1 MPGLSVRRPTATHRG
16 ARVGFRPELGYQH
29 HLRRQAATLRS
40 SGLGGK
46 NLGGWSDDRT
56 NDEADGRGGGRLRG
70 ALTLAN
76 VVLLVL
82 GSEALTNDD
91 GDLFFGVLIGIGG
104 VLYVSIGLLI
114 AVRARNVI
122 GWFLAAVGIC
132 YALVTFASAYAAV
145 GIVTHPGSLP
155 APEEVSTAV
164 SEAWLFALVAL
175 TLLLLLFPDGRP
187 PSPRWRPVVWLTAG
201 GTVSTYVL
209 FLLKVAPKEPVVGIT
224 FPNPFAVEGLS
235 GFVGPALVAA
245 AWATV
250 IGVAGCFAG
259 LIHRYRRGK
268 PELRQQIKWLGLVA
282 AAGASCILI
291 SLASLVACNC
301 DESVIAVVAFTAL
314 FFIVLLGVPAALAL
328 ALFKYRLYDL
338 DLVVSKALVYGILA
352 ALFTL
357 VYVALVIGVGTIVGD
372 QGNSFLTILTAVA
385 IAVAFQPVRER
396 VRHLANRIVYGK
408 RATPYEVLSEFSDK
422 VATGFA
428 AEDVLPRMAQILAS
442 GTGASSARV
451 WLRFGEELRPAAS
464 WPENGSAPPVVV
476 EDGHPGGFGDGED
489 GVEVRHLG
497 ELLGALSVTMPPSDP
512 MNPSKERLVRDLA
525 AQAGLVLRNVRLIE
539 ELRASRRRIVTAQDE
554 RAKQLERNLHDGAQ
568 QQLVALGIQ
577 LSLAQRLAEREAPEM
592 AETLG
597 GLQVAATD
605 ALENLRDLARGI
617 YPPLLA
623 DQGLVVALEG
633 QARKAA
639 LPVEVEG
646 EGIGR
651 YPQEVEAAVYFCC
664 LEALQNVAKY
674 ANASS
679 ARVQLVD
686 RDGTVTFEVTDDG
699 SGFDPEHTPLGT
711 GLQGMRDRLEALGG
725 TLRIGSS
732 PGAGATVS
740 GSIPSRALAVSG
752 GGS

>member
-1 MPGLSVRRPTATHRG
+1 MSERSTRRVALAVVVFTA
-16 ARVGFRPELGYQH
+16 
-29 HLRRQAATLRS
+29 
-40 SGLGGK
+40 
-46 NLGGWSDDRT
+46 
-56 NDEADGRGGGRLRG
+56 

-76 VVLLVL
+76 IILPAL
-82 GSEALTNDD
+82 GHEALNNPDA
-91 GDLFFGVLIGIGG
+91 DLFFGIISTIGS
-104 VLYVSIGLLI
+104 VLYVAIGLLI

-122 GWFLAAVGIC
+122 GWFLVVVGLSYGLLAFGTAYGAA
-132 YALVTFASAYAAV
+132 
-145 GIVTHPGSLP
+145 GIVTFPGSLP
-155 APEEVSTAV
+155 AAVEVSTLLSNLWIV
-164 SEAWLFALVAL
+164 ALVSL
-175 TLLLLLFPDGRP
+175 TLVLLLFPNGRP
-187 PSPRWRPVVWLTAG
+187 PSPRWRPVLWMTIG
-201 GTVSTYVL
+201 GAAASFVL
-209 FLLKVAPKEPVVGIT
+209 FLVKPAPVEPVVGT
-224 FPNPFAVEGLS
+224 TLPNPFAIENAS
-235 GFVGPALVAA
+235 WFTGPALVAA
-245 AWATV
+245 AWVTV
-250 IGVAGCFAG
+250 IGVVGCFAG
-259 LIHRYRRGK
+259 LIMRFRHGDA
-268 PELRQQIKWLGLVA
+268 ELRQQIKWLGLVA
-282 AAGASCILI
+282 AAGAVCLLTT
-291 SLASLVACNC
+291 LASLVACNC
-301 DESVIAVVAFTAL
+301 DESALGVVMFIL
-314 FFIVLLGVPAALAL
+314 LFIVILAGVPAAIAV

-357 VYVALVIGVGTIVGD
+357 VYVALVIGMGPVVGD
-372 QGNSFLTILTAVA
+372 RGNSFLTIVTAVA

-396 VRHLANRIVYGK
+396 VRHLANRFVYGK

-422 VATGFA
+422 VATSFA
-428 AEDVLPRMAQILAS
+428 AEDVLPRMAQILAT

-464 WPENGSAPPVVV
+464 WPENGSVPPVAVK
-476 EDGHPGGFGDGED
+476 DGRPGGFGEGED
-489 GVEVRHLG
+489 GIEVRHLG

-568 QQLVALGIQ
+568 QQLVALGVQ
-577 LSLAQRLAEREAPEM
+577 LSLARRVIEPNAPES
-592 AETLG
+592 AATFEA
-597 GLQVAATD
+597 LQTAATD

-623 DQGLVVALEG
+623 DQGLVIALQG

-651 YPQEVEAAVYFCC
+651 YPQELEAAVYFCC

-679 ARVQLVD
+679 ARLSIAD

-699 SGFDPEHTPLGT
+699 RGFDPEHTPLGT
-711 GLQGMRDRLEALGG
+711 GLQGMKDRLEALGG
-725 TLRIGSS
+725 SLMIDSAPDRGTTVGGTIRAEGSR
-732 PGAGATVS
+732 PA
-740 GSIPSRALAVSG
+740 
-752 GGS
+752 

>member
-1 MPGLSVRRPTATHRG
+1 MSERTTRRTAV
-16 ARVGFRPELGYQH
+16 AVGVF
-29 HLRRQAATLRS
+29 A
-40 SGLGGK
+40 
-46 NLGGWSDDRT
+46 
-56 NDEADGRGGGRLRG
+56 G

-76 VVLLVL
+76 AVLLVL
-82 GSEALTNDD
+82 GREALTNDD
-91 GDLFFGVLIGIGG
+91 GDLFFGIVIGAGG
-104 VLYVSIGLLI
+104 VFYVSIGLLI

-122 GWFLAAVGIC
+122 GWFLAAVGIW
-132 YALVTFASAYAAV
+132 YALVTLGNTYGAV
-145 GIVTHPGSLP
+145 GIATYPGSLP
-155 APEEVSTAV
+155 APEEVSTAL
-164 SEAWLFALVAL
+164 SQSWIFSLVTL
-175 TLLLLLFPDGRP
+175 TMLLLLFPDGRP
-187 PSPRWRPVVWLTAG
+187 LSPRWRPALWLAAG
-201 GTVSTYVL
+201 GAIASYVL
-209 FLLKVAPKEPVVGIT
+209 FLLKPAPIEPVVGVI
-224 FPNPFAVEGLS
+224 FSNPFGVEGLAW
-235 GFVGPALVAA
+235 FVGPALVVAS
-245 AWATV
+245 WATV
-250 IGVAGCFAG
+250 IGAVGCFAG
-259 LIHRYRRGK
+259 LIVRYRRGG

-282 AAGASCILI
+282 AAGASCIFI
-291 SLASLVACNC
+291 SLLSLVACGC
-301 DESVIAVVAFTAL
+301 DESAIAVVMFTAL
-314 FFIVLLGVPAALAL
+314 IFIILLGVPGAIAV
-328 ALFKYRLYDL
+328 ALFRYRLYDL

-357 VYVALVIGVGTIVGD
+357 VYVALVIGVGTVVGD

-422 VATGFA
+422 VATAFA
-428 AEDVLPRMAQILAS
+428 AEDVLPRMAQILAT

-464 WPENGSAPPVVV
+464 WPENGSAPPVAV
-476 EDGHPGGFGDGED
+476 EDGRPGGFGEGED

-539 ELRASRRRIVTAQDE
+539 ELRASRRRIVTAQDA

-577 LSLAQRLAEREAPEM
+577 LSLARRIAERDAPEL
-592 AETLG
+592 AASFDTL
-597 GLQVAATD
+597 QAATTD

-623 DQGLVVALEG
+623 DQGLLVALEG

-639 LPVEVEG
+639 LPVDVEG

-674 ANASS
+674 ANASTV
-679 ARVQLVD
+679 RVRLAD
-686 RDGTVTFEVTDDG
+686 RDGTVSFEVTDDG
-699 SGFDPEHTPLGT
+699 AGFDPEHTLGT
-711 GLQGMRDRLEALGG
+711 GIQGMEDRLEALGG
-725 TLRIGSS
+725 SLVIESS
-732 PGAGATVS
+732 VGAGTEVS
-740 GSIPSRALAVSG
+740 GSIPARAGDSA
-752 GGS
+752 

>member
-1 MPGLSVRRPTATHRG
+1 MSERTTRRVALAVVVFTA
-16 ARVGFRPELGYQH
+16 V
-29 HLRRQAATLRS
+29 
-40 SGLGGK
+40 
-46 NLGGWSDDRT
+46 
-56 NDEADGRGGGRLRG
+56 
-70 ALTLAN
+70 LTLAN
-76 VVLLVL
+76 IILPAL
-82 GSEALTNDD
+82 GHEALNNPDA
-91 GDLFFGVLIGIGG
+91 DLFFGIISTIGS
-104 VLYVSIGLLI
+104 VLYVGIGLLI

-122 GWFLAAVGIC
+122 GWYLVVVGLSYGLLAFG
-132 YALVTFASAYAAV
+132 SAYGAA
-145 GIVTHPGSLP
+145 GIVTFPGSLP
-155 APEEVSTAV
+155 AAVEVSMLLANLWIV
-164 SEAWLFALVAL
+164 ALVGL
-175 TLLLLLFPDGRP
+175 TLLLLLFPNGRP
-187 PSPRWRPVVWLTAG
+187 PSPRWRPVLWMTIG
-201 GTVSTYVL
+201 GAAASFLL
-209 FLLKVAPKEPVVGIT
+209 FLVKPAPFEPVVGT
-224 FPNPFAVEGLS
+224 TVPNPFAIEGLS
-235 GFVGPALVAA
+235 WFTGPALVAA
-245 AWATV
+245 AWVTV
-250 IGVAGCFAG
+250 IGVVGCFAG
-259 LIHRYRRGK
+259 LIVRFRHGDQD
-268 PELRQQIKWLGLVA
+268 LRQQIKWLGLVA
-282 AAGASCILI
+282 AVGAACLLTT
-291 SLASLVACNC
+291 LASLVACSC
-301 DESVIAVVAFTAL
+301 DETGLGVVMFIL
-314 FFIVLLGVPAALAL
+314 LFIVILAGVPAAIAV

-372 QGNSFLTILTAVA
+372 RGNSFLTILTAVA
-385 IAVAFQPVRER
+385 IAIAFQPVRER

-422 VATGFA
+422 VATSFA

-464 WPENGSAPPVVV
+464 WPGNGSVPPVAV
-476 EDGHPGGFGDGED
+476 EDGRPGGFGQGED

-497 ELLGALSVTMPPSDP
+497 ELLGALSVTMPPNDP

-568 QQLVALGIQ
+568 QQLVALGVQ
-577 LSLAQRLAEREAPEM
+577 LSLARRLAERDAPEM
-592 AETLG
+592 ASTFDTL
-597 GLQVAATD
+597 QQATTD

-623 DQGLVVALEG
+623 DQGLVVALDG

-679 ARVQLVD
+679 ASIRLAD
-686 RDGTVTFEVTDDG
+686 RDGTVTFEISDDG
-699 SGFDPEHTPLGT
+699 TGFDPERTPLGT
-711 GLQGMRDRLEALGG
+711 GLQGMKDRVEALGG
-725 TLRIGSS
+725 SLIVDSS
-732 PGAGATVS
+732 PGAGATVG
-740 GSIPSRALAVSG
+740 GSIPSRASVESRRDA
-752 GGS
+752 